1 VTETLSQVRPVAHFC
16 PQPPQFASSDEMLTQ
31 APLQQRCASEVPHEA
46 PSARFVVEHLLLVQA
61 AT

>member
-1 VTETLSQVRPVAHFC
+1 
-16 PQPPQFASSDEMLTQ
+16 MLTQ